1 MEVKINKEIRDYQ
14 EGLFFGLTM
23 RQCIFSVLA
32 IGAAVGTYFL
42 LKQVTDR
49 DMGWL
54 CVLAALPFAL
64 CGFFRYNGMTAER
77 FAIALIHHYL
87 TPPRLLFRCENV
99 LAKLMRRYEHD

>member
-1 MEVKINKEIRDYQ
+1 MEVKINKEVRDYQ

-42 LKQVTDR
+42 LQQLTDR

-54 CVLAALPFAL
+54 CVLAATPFAL

-77 FAIALIHHYL
+77 FVLALLHHCL
-87 TPPRLLFRCENV
+87 TPPHLTFRCENLYAGILEV
-99 LAKLMRRYEHD
+99 SHD

>member
-32 IGAAVGTYFL
+32 IGAAVATYFL
-42 LKQVTDR
+42 TKQITDF

-54 CVLAALPFAL
+54 CVLAALPFAFL
-64 CGFFRYNGMTAER
+64 GFFRYNGMTAER

-87 TPPRLLFRCENV
+87 TPPRLISKCEN
-99 LAKLMRRYEHD
+99 LYARILGRYKHD